1 MSEFNSVEEK
11 ISFLYKIKKET
22 TVEIYKLCLR
32 CGIDPNFFDYS
43 SFTVTPNYSQM
54 PQYLQSPFAPKL
66 EKLCKQLI
74 DLEKKIKELEN
85 V

>member
-11 ISFLYKIKKET
+11 ISFLYGIKKEI

-32 CGIDPNFFDYS
+32 CGIDPNFFDYL
-43 SFTVTPNYSQM
+43 SFEAMPNYSQIV
-54 PQYLQSPFAPKL
+54 FAPKL
-66 EKLCKQLI
+66 EKLCKQLV

-85 V
+85 VW

>member
-11 ISFLYKIKKET
+11 ISFLYEIKKET

-32 CGIDPNFFDYS
+32 CNLDPDVFDYS
-43 SFTVTPNYSQM
+43 SFRAGLYS
-54 PQYLQSPFAPKL
+54 LSLSPEFQL
-66 EKLCKQLI
+66 EKLCKQKVAI
-74 DLEKKIKELEN
+74 VKKIEELEN